1 MNLDL
6 REQASDG
13 NQWRLSQKADE
24 PWNATLHMGA
34 GHVISR
40 LEAGTQPR

>member
-6 REQASDG
+6 RKQGSDG

-24 PWNATLHMGA
+24 PWNTTLHMVA
-34 GHVISR
+34 GHVISQ